1 MDIKKLPLITDL
13 KTFNGGS
20 WYREGKYLVV
30 MREVGSK
37 ALPPGFE
44 VDVNC
49 SLSYVIQDRYRERA
63 YYIVDGWKLDAKI
76 VSRPS
81 SNLLQVAKG
90 RIVGHDYGLGRVT
103 STKASFTV
111 EAAMSGYV
119 RVNVVFYFKKPV
131 TGVAHINLI
140 LNGTWTLY
148 THHEVLSE
156 HLSCGASFITDVQN
170 FDVADV
176 LSVELNN
183 LDLKN
188 SEDVRVESLE
198 LSILNLDMPASDSAY
213 FKIPEEKQV
222 IAADLT
228 IGDVKLSL
236 EYPADKSV
244 DFSAIIKA
252 LRGNK

>member
-1 MDIKKLPLITDL
+1 MDIKKLPRITDP

-30 MREVGSK
+30 IREVGSE

-44 VDVNC
+44 VEVNC
-49 SLSYVIQDRYRERA
+49 SLSHVIPNRYGDRA
-63 YYIVDGWKLDAKI
+63 YYIVDEWKSDAKI
-76 VSRPS
+76 ISRPN
-81 SNLLQVAKG
+81 SNLLQVDRG
-90 RIVGHDYGLGRVT
+90 RIVNHDYGFGCVT
-103 STKASFTV
+103 PTKASLTV

-131 TGVAHINLI
+131 TGVAQINLN
-140 LNGTWTLY
+140 LNGTRTLY
-148 THHEVLSE
+148 KHHEVLNE
-156 HLSCGASFITDVQN
+156 HLSCDASFITDVQD

-183 LDLKN
+183 LDLKT

-236 EYPADKSV
+236 EYPEDKSI

>member
-1 MDIKKLPLITDL
+1 MDIKKLPMITDT

-37 ALPPGFE
+37 ALPAGFE

-49 SLSYVIQDRYRERA
+49 SLSYVIQDGYRERA

-76 VSRPS
+76 ISRPN
-81 SNLLQVAKG
+81 SNLLQVAGG
-90 RIVGHDYGLGRVT
+90 RIVRSDYGFGHVT
-103 STKASFTV
+103 PTKANFTV
-111 EAAMSGYV
+111 EAAMSGYI

-140 LNGTWTLY
+140 LNGARTLY

-156 HLSCGASFITDVQN
+156 HLSCGVGFITDVQD

-183 LDLKN
+183 LDVKN
-188 SEDVRVESLE
+188 SEDVRIESLE
-198 LSILNLDMPASDSAY
+198 LSILNLGMPASDSAN
-213 FKIPEEKQV
+213 FKTPEEKQV
-222 IAADLT
+222 IAANLT

-236 EYPADKSV
+236 EYPEDKSI